1 MQFKTREDVIQA
13 LVACGERAAS
23 FNNTATN
30 QSVERFWTFNR
41 LYDYYLRR
49 YGKVIRF
56 GKRTSA
62 TKLF

>member
-1 MQFKTREDVIQA
+1 MEFKTREDVIQA
-13 LVACGERAAS
+13 LVARGEKAAS

-41 LYDYYLRR
+41 LLTYYIKR
-49 YGKVIRF
+49 YGKTLRF
-56 GKRTSA
+56 GKRTYG